1 MSTGMIIFYL
11 AWGLLAGVGIVRII
25 QVSVWFIQDRKK
37 RKQPPPVL
45 TPHQALTRL
54 AQSMAEMRD
63 TNKATGD
70 AVKSLCK
77 VLLVIAENELKE
89 QKEKEKDGAQN
100 KDGT

>member
-11 AWGLLAGVGIVRII
+11 IWGLLAGVGIYRIV
-25 QVSVWFIQDRKK
+25 QVSIWFIQDRKK

-54 AQSMAEMRD
+54 SDSMAEMSN

-70 AVKSLCK
+70 AVTSLCK

-89 QKEKEKDGAQN
+89 QKEKDDAQN